1 MIRLFAGLGAAAYFL
16 WGALHL
22 LAAVNSFQFAASV
35 EPSLIQGRLFQGA
48 SYVGVFAVIAVIV
61 ALTLNWRNSR
71 LGYWINL
78 VTVSVADIPFV
89 LFIVLPGHMTGVEAF
104 LGPALWLTGA
114 AFSSLALFAVRP
126 SN

>member
-1 MIRLFAGLGAAAYFL
+1 MTRVFALVGAAAYFL

-35 EPSLIQGRLFQGA
+35 DPSLIQGRLFQGA
-48 SYVGVFAVIAVIV
+48 SYVGVFAIIAVIV
-61 ALTLNWRNSR
+61 ALALNWRNSR

-78 VTVSVADIPFV
+78 ITVSVADIPFV
-89 LFIVLPGHMTGVEAF
+89 LFIVQPGHMTGVEAL

-114 AFSSLALFAVRP
+114 AFSTAAIVMANR
-126 SN
+126 